1 MTEEPNDECVCS
13 HHRINHDGPCTY
25 DNVPAMGQC
34 DCVGFRKRE
43 VAAVVVSPPRSA
55 EQEKPKRKTKK

>member
-13 HHRINHDGPCTY
+13 HLRSMHNGACTVAS
-25 DNVPAMGQC
+25 VPAMGQC

-43 VAAVVVSPPRSA
+43 SAVVVVPPLTA
-55 EQEKPKRKTKK
+55 PVTKNRRGKSK